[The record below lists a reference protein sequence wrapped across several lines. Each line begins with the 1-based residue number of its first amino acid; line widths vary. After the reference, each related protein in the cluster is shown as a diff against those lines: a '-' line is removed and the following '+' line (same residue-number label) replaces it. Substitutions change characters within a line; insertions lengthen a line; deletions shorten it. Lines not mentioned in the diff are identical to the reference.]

1 MLLFFTVLSI
11 YCLACFRATE
21 DKPGPF
27 TFEWWY
33 WMTMTGLSLG
43 CVVSVK
49 WVGLFAIAVVGLYTI
64 EDLWRL
70 LGDKTISMV
79 GLRRWRRLFDCFF
92 DSTNNLQKTYVLH
105 WVSRIACLIVLP
117 LSVYLF
123 CFVLHFA
130 ILNRSGTGDANMSSL
145 FQAGLKGIDLDS
157 NPLRG
162 FSISF

>member
-1 MLLFFTVLSI
+1 VEWSSWVSKKVLRSSWDISCLKETRRNLKSDHFICSFDPDIAYLVISRFILLDSMLLFFTVLSI

-49 WVGLFAIAVVGLYTI
+49 WVGLFAIAVVGLYTV

-79 GLRRWRRLFDCFF
+79 GLNRSFASFGLANDS
-92 DSTNNLQKTYVLH
+92 STNRK
-105 WVSRIACLIVLP
+105 P
-117 LSVYLF
+117 
-123 CFVLHFA
+123 
-130 ILNRSGTGDANMSSL
+130 MSST
-145 FQAGLKGIDLDS
+145 GS
-157 NPLRG
+157 RG
-162 FSISF
+162 SSA